1 MSRAVQT
8 VIKDWAVPRMNMHN
22 LRGSFCVGNVGS
34 MRVFERNNFEEVGS
48 LKDWSPESPNKNR
61 GKTSIVVMEWKG
73 LL

>member
-1 MSRAVQT
+1 MSQTVQT

-22 LRGSFCVGNVGS
+22 LRGCFFVGNVGS
-34 MRVFERNNFEEVGS
+34 QRVFERNNFEEIGS
-48 LKDWSPESPNKNR
+48 FKDWSPESPNKNR